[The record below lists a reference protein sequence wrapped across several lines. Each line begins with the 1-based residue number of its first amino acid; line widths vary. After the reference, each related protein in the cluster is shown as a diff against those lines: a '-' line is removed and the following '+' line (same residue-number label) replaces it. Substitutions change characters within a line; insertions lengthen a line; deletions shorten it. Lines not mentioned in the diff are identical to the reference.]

1 MSQPTALLAQIHD
14 LVGQLAACELGS
26 LGVDDLQGLT
36 LGLQREQS
44 RLGVVAAAAL
54 APWESSEV
62 WREGGTLRPELT
74 VGREARRDRERVRFE
89 LRRARL
95 LALLPHTREAV
106 LAGRLSMDHV
116 DLFVH
121 YATRARLGYFIEHEE
136 LLVEQCA
143 ALELFDDARRAVQYW
158 ACRADDELGL
168 RRERPEGSRVYLSRS
183 SATGEAD
190 LSGRLGAIDA
200 EVVEGELRRL
210 MRDIRLEDRQQGVV
224 RTSAQ
229 VRAAA
234 LVRMAGRSVNA
245 AGPTARPLFEVV
257 VGDETA
263 RRLCELA
270 SGVVVTPDHLA
281 PHIDTAVMQ
290 AFLFDGANTVVA
302 VSSQRTFRGA
312 LRRAIQVRD
321 RRCQHSSIC
330 PTPAVDGDVDHR
342 IPAARGGPT
351 SQFNGRCL
359 CWSHNRDAALRD
371 HTSALPER
379 HLTVL
384 DELRCRMRWRYLRD
398 EGESYTSADIDVV
411 HRS

>member
-1 MSQPTALLAQIHD
+1 MSQPAALLVQIHD
-14 LVGQLAACELGS
+14 LVGQLAACELGGLS
-26 LGVDDLQGLT
+26 GGELHALT

-44 RLGVVAAAAL
+44 RLGVVAAGAL

-62 WREGGTLRPELT
+62 WREGGTLRPELA
-74 VGREARRDRERVRFE
+74 VGRNVRRDRERVRFE

-95 LALLPHTREAV
+95 LALSPCTREAV

-116 DLFVH
+116 DLFVQ
-121 YATRARLGYFIEHEE
+121 YATRARLGYFIEHEA

-158 ACRADDELGL
+158 AYLADDELGS

-200 EVVEGELRRL
+200 EVVENELRRL
-210 MRDIRLEDRQQGVV
+210 MRDIRLEDRQQGVA

-234 LVRMAGRSVNA
+234 LVRMAGRSVNT
-245 AGPTARPLFEVV
+245 AGPSARPLFEVV
-257 VGDETA
+257 VGDEAA

-270 SGVVVTPDHLA
+270 SGVVVAPGDLV

-290 AFLFDGANTVVA
+290 AFLFDGSNTVVA

-321 RRCQHSSIC
+321 RRCQHASVC

-359 CWSHNRDAALRD
+359 CWSHNRDAALRN
-371 HTSALPER
+371 HPSAMPER

-384 DELRCRMRWRYLRD
+384 DELRCRMRWGYLRD
-398 EGESYTSADIDVV
+398 EGESCTSVGIDD
-411 HRS
+411 